1 MVTLLGDRQGREA
14 VRTGE
19 RAPVWAAGRQADRVL
34 GLIRLT
40 ALPVIFLGERIVPHH
55 AAQSDLFVP
64 ILVIAAVYAVGALFV
79 TYVPGAEVV
88 PGTAYAALD
97 LAFICALTYTS
108 GGPFSQL
115 RYAFFLVPLGAALL
129 LRPRLTALA
138 SLASVLAYILIALT
152 HPATAE
158 RDEAVRL
165 EVTYSFYLAW
175 MGVAAVLLSGLL
187 TRRTEQVQALADSR
201 GRLVA
206 QALDA
211 EDHERRRLAEALH
224 DDAIQNLLAARQEL
238 AHNGGG
244 MDLELVKLGLD
255 RTVAQLRD
263 AVFDLHPYVLEHA
276 GLTAALEA
284 VAERQARRAGFTWE
298 VHVDPQAAGIN
309 DPLLFSIARELITN
323 AAKHSAASTVS
334 VSVRLQAGDIV
345 LEVADDGK
353 GIQSGRL
360 EEAPRAGHIGLA
372 SCSERVEALD
382 GRFEIGSTEGLG
394 TLVRASIPTRAR
406 SGV

>member
-1 MVTLLGDRQGREA
+1 MVTLLEGRLGREA
-14 VRTGE
+14 FRAGE
-19 RAPVWAAGRQADRVL
+19 RPPAWAGGWQADRVL

-55 AAQSDLFVP
+55 AAQSELFVP

-152 HPATAE
+152 HPATAD

-187 TRRTEQVQALADSR
+187 TRRTDEVKALADSR

-238 AHNGGG
+238 AAHNGGG
-244 MDLELVKLGLD
+244 MDLDLVKLGLD
-255 RTVAQLRD
+255 RTVEQLRD

-284 VAERQARRAGFTWE
+284 VAERQARRAGFAWE
-298 VHVDPQAAGIN
+298 VHVDPQAAGVN

-323 AAKHSAASTVS
+323 AAKHAGASTVS
-334 VSVRLQAGDIV
+334 VSVSRGAADIV

-360 EEAPRAGHIGLA
+360 EQAPRDGHIGLA
-372 SCSERVEALD
+372 SCSERVDALD
-382 GRFEIGSTEGLG
+382 GRFEIGSTEGVG
-394 TLVRASIPTRAR
+394 TLVRASIPAQ
-406 SGV
+406 SSSF